1 MPNSNGVIVAEPEPI
16 ALDWTATAL
25 VIIDMQRDFM
35 EPGGFGE
42 TLGNDVSQLARAV
55 KPIAA
60 VLAAA
65 RAMGMLVVHTREGH
79 LPDLSDA
86 PPAKVERGAPSL
98 RIGDPGPMGRIL
110 IRGEAGHDIIPA
122 LYPLDSEI
130 VIDKPGKGAF
140 YATELGET
148 LQKYGIEN
156 LLVCGVTTE
165 VCVNTTVREANDRG
179 YRCVV
184 ISDGCAS
191 YFPEF
196 HEMGLKM
203 IKAQGGIFGWV
214 ADSISGSESN
224 ANGDIEQ
231 TEGGSITMSMSGAV
245 AKPGFKPDL
254 WTPGDWNAFFGFGTN
269 ILVNMLVLTGLLRF
283 VLKMPDSL
291 VFGRI
296 LPALGLM
303 MCLSTFYYA
312 FLAYRLAQRTGRTD
326 VCALPSGVSVP
337 HMFIVTFVIMLPIT
351 LKTGD
356 PMKGWSAGL
365 VWVFFQSFIL
375 MIGGFVAP
383 YIRKITPRA
392 ALLGT
397 LAGVSVTFISMR
409 PALEMFMTPQIGLIC
424 FAIILVS
431 WFGGVKYPRGIP
443 AGLVAIAAGML
454 IAWGSNL
461 FGLGLGGL
469 SGKGI
474 GDAFASFGFSV
485 PIPAV
490 GQVFSGFEFLGVIL
504 VTAIPFG
511 IYDLVEAMDNVE
523 SAEAAGDEYPTTR
536 VLTADGIVSLIGC
549 LMGNPFINAVYIGH
563 PGWKAMGGRIGYS
576 AATGI
581 MVIVLSWFGVISVL
595 LALVPVVAI
604 SPILLYIGMLIAA
617 QAFQTTPLKHAPA
630 IGLAF
635 TPHLAAWAKLQV
647 DTAMGATLTAAQS
660 VGGLTADKAAEVKAA
675 AIASLPQGGVLY
687 RGLEVMGGGS
697 ILAGLVLGAIGV
709 FVIERDFV
717 KASAFALA
725 GAVLTY
731 FGFMHGEAVGIGG
744 GFGVTPAVALAYAV
758 IAGGLY
764 ALGKYGATEH
774 YAAHPEMSAAPA
786 E

>member
-1 MPNSNGVIVAEPEPI
+1 MSTGTTG
-16 ALDWTATAL
+16 TA
-25 VIIDMQRDFM
+25 
-35 EPGGFGE
+35 
-42 TLGNDVSQLARAV
+42 GN
-55 KPIAA
+55 
-60 VLAAA
+60 
-65 RAMGMLVVHTREGH
+65 
-79 LPDLSDA
+79 
-86 PPAKVERGAPSL
+86 
-98 RIGDPGPMGRIL
+98 
-110 IRGEAGHDIIPA
+110 
-122 LYPLDSEI
+122 
-130 VIDKPGKGAF
+130 
-140 YATELGET
+140 
-148 LQKYGIEN
+148 
-156 LLVCGVTTE
+156 
-165 VCVNTTVREANDRG
+165 
-179 YRCVV
+179 
-184 ISDGCAS
+184 
-191 YFPEF
+191 
-196 HEMGLKM
+196 
-203 IKAQGGIFGWV
+203 
-214 ADSISGSESN
+214 
-224 ANGDIEQ
+224 
-231 TEGGSITMSMSGAV
+231 
-245 AKPGFKPDL
+245 FKPVL

-312 FLAYRLAQRTGRTD
+312 WLAYRLAQKTGRTD

-337 HMFIVTFVIMLPIT
+337 HMFIVTFVIMLPVTI
-351 LKTGD
+351 KTGD

-375 MIGGFVAP
+375 MIGGFIAP

-397 LAGVSVTFISMR
+397 LAGVSVTFIAMR
-409 PALEMFMTPQIGLIC
+409 PALEMYMTPQIGLIC

-431 WFGGVKYPRGIP
+431 WFGGVKYFKGIP
-443 AGLVAIAAGML
+443 AGLVAIAAGMI

-469 SGKGI
+469 SVKGL

-485 PIPAV
+485 PIPAI

-523 SAEAAGDEYPTTR
+523 SAEAAGDAYPTTR
-536 VLTADGIVSLIGC
+536 VLTADGVVSLIGC

-576 AATGI
+576 AATGV
-581 MVIVLSWFGVISVL
+581 MVVVLSWFGIISVL

-604 SPILLYIGMLIAA
+604 SPILLYIGMLIGA
-617 QAFQTTPLKHAPA
+617 QAFQTTPVKHAPA
-630 IGLAF
+630 IVLAL
-635 TPHLAAWAKLQV
+635 TPHLAAWAKLQI
-647 DTAMGATLTAAQS
+647 DTMLGSTLDAAQK
-660 VGGLTADKAAEVKAA
+660 VGGLAGDKIGEVKAA
-675 AIASLPQGGVLY
+675 AIAALPQQGVLY

-697 ILAGLVLGAIGV
+697 IVAGLVLGAIGV
-709 FVIERDFV
+709 FVIERDFM

-744 GFGVTPAVALAYAV
+744 GMGVTPGVALAYAV
-758 IAGGLY
+758 VAAGFF
-764 ALGKYGATEH
+764 AVEKFGASTM
-774 YAAHPEMSAAPA
+774 AVPEISHAVPA